1 VAKLF
6 GIVGPDRAVFG
17 EKDYQ
22 QLILVQRM
30 GADLRM
36 GVQAVGLP
44 TVRDPDGL
52 AVSSRNVH
60 LDSAARAA
68 AVALPAA
75 LSAGAQAGA
84 QGPDAVLAA
93 AHEVLSRQPAVRLDY
108 LALRDPQLGP
118 APPRGAARLLVAAIV
133 AGVRLIDNM
142 CVHLG
147 GL

>member
-1 VAKLF
+1 M
-6 GIVGPDRAVFG
+6 FG

-22 QLILVQRM
+22 QLVLIQRM
-30 GADLRM
+30 VADLHL
-36 GVQAVGLP
+36 GVQVVGLP

-52 AVSSRNVH
+52 AMSSRNVH

-75 LSAGAQAGA
+75 LAAGVQAGA
-84 QGPDAVLAA
+84 QGAEAVLAA
-93 AHEVLSRQPAVRLDY
+93 AHEVLAGQPAVALDY

-118 APPRGAARLLVAAIV
+118 APPRGPARLLVAATV
-133 AGVRLIDNM
+133 AGIRLIDNV
-142 CVHLG
+142 CVRLG